1 MASGK
6 NTVVVVHHKNGD
18 RRDNSP
24 ANLELVEARRSSVA
38 AAMQC
43 EKCGGP
49 IDQGCVRSLVPP
61 TQCDLCLL
69 TERSEVVAELVEMAR
84 SLED

>member
-1 MASGK
+1 MAGK

-24 ANLELVEARRSSVA
+24 ANLELVEARRASVA
-38 AAMQC
+38 AAKQC

-49 IDQGCVRSLVPP
+49 ISQGCVRPLVPP
-61 TQCDLCLL
+61 TRCGLCLL
-69 TERSEVVAELVEMAR
+69 TERSEAVAELVEMAR